1 MTTETLTPRPP
12 LRRLPSAELWS
23 RVSRNWDALLAVLLA
38 VVTIRPVYQ
47 AATAALNL
55 PWYPTGDWAV
65 LAMRIADVGHNTP
78 LLGPYSRFGWNHPGP
93 LLYWMLA
100 VPYNLLGGRSVDLL
114 AGTGL
119 FACVVT
125 GAVLAIAWRRGRLPL
140 VALTSVALA
149 VLVHSMGPS
158 MLRDPWNPY
167 VTLLPLVLFVFLA
180 WSGAE
185 GDLWSWPA
193 LLLTGSFL
201 VQSHVGYAVT
211 VVAVGAAAFALAWQ
225 RRGSVPL
232 VASDQRKRQRFIGSL
247 VIIGMVCW
255 VPVLIDQFTGSG
267 NLGAIGSYFISSSDS
282 PAGFGTAVGQA
293 ARHLAAPNAPWLGA
307 LEPAGLDGALP
318 GSSDLNLVLPVIA
331 FGLAA
336 LSSWR
341 LRCGS
346 AFRLQVLVGVL
357 ALAGVIATS
366 RITGPLFGYLVRW
379 WWIVAC
385 LWWLS
390 IAWSLMSAAA
400 RALPPS
406 DGLRRFAPVALGIVC
421 LVTVFQTGRDTASLL
436 PAATAPDPS
445 ATAILGEL
453 LPNLESELAGSGPV
467 IVKSTGSVWGS
478 YADAVRLDLERH
490 GVQVVVVDSESYRF
504 GDHRSIASRTP
515 TATVWVV
522 NADAAWFWRG
532 HSDVRLLTSW
542 DPLAPEERVAYFAEE
557 FELARQLTAAGRPDL
572 AEALATGGGNVDA
585 EGSLLPSV
593 DQELLQRVE
602 STRRRGDPVSIY
614 LGPPPA

>member
-1 MTTETLTPRPP
+1 MTTETFPP
-12 LRRLPSAELWS
+12 SPALHRLSPAGLWS
-23 RVSRNWDALLAVLLA
+23 RAVRDWEALFAILLAVI
-38 VVTIRPVYQ
+38 TIRPVYQ
-47 AATAALNL
+47 AATAALDL

-65 LAMRIADVGHNTP
+65 LAMRVADVGHKTP

-100 VPYNLLGGRSVDLL
+100 VPYNFLGGRSVDLL
-114 AGTGL
+114 AGSGL
-119 FACVVT
+119 FSCAVT

-185 GDLWSWPA
+185 GDRWSWPP

-201 VQSHVGYAVT
+201 VQSHVGYLMMVIAL
-211 VVAVGAAAFALAWQ
+211 GAAAFALAWQ
-225 RRGSVPL
+225 RRGTVPL
-232 VASDQRKRQRFIGSL
+232 ISSDRRKRQWFIGSL
-247 VIIGMVCW
+247 VIIGIVCW
-255 VPVLIDQFTGSG
+255 VPVLIDQFVGSG
-267 NLGAIGSYFISSSDS
+267 NLGAIGSYFISSSDA
-282 PAGFGTAVGQA
+282 PAGFGAAIDQA
-293 ARHLAAPNAPWLGA
+293 ARHLAVPNAPWLGA

-318 GSSDLNLVLPVIA
+318 GSSALNLVLPVLA

-336 LSSWR
+336 ISSWR

-346 AFRLQVLVGVL
+346 AFRFQLLVGVL
-357 ALAGVIATS
+357 TLSGTVATS

-379 WWIVAC
+379 WWIIAC

-390 IAWSLMSAAA
+390 IAWSLLSAAF
-400 RALPPS
+400 RALPLS
-406 DGLRRFAPVALGIVC
+406 DELRRFAPAAIGVVC
-421 LVTVFQTGRDTASLL
+421 LVTAIQTGQNTTSLIS
-436 PAATAPDPS
+436 ATTAPGPS
-445 ATAILGEL
+445 ATAILGQL
-453 LPNLESELAGSGPV
+453 LPNLKTELDGSGPV

-478 YADAVRLDLERH
+478 YADAIRLDLERN
-490 GVQVVVVDSESYRF
+490 GIQVVVEDSESYRF
-504 GDHRSIASRTP
+504 GDHRSITVRTP

-532 HSDVRLLTSW
+532 HSDVKLLASW
-542 DPLAPEERVAYFAEE
+542 DPLTSDERVTYFDEE

-572 AEALATGGGNVDA
+572 AEALATGGGNVDT
-585 EGSLLPSV
+585 EGSLLTDV
-593 DQELLQRVE
+593 DQELLNRVE

>member
-1 MTTETLTPRPP
+1 MTTETLTPSPM
-12 LRRLPSAELWS
+12 LRRVPYAELWL
-23 RVSRNWDALLAVLLA
+23 RVGRNWEAFVAVLLA

-47 AATAALNL
+47 AAAAALDL

-114 AGTGL
+114 AGSGL
-119 FACVVT
+119 FACAVT
-125 GAVLAIAWRRGRLPL
+125 GAILAIAWRRGRLPL

-185 GDLWSWPA
+185 GDRWSWPV

-201 VQSHVGYAVT
+201 VQSHVGYTVT
-211 VVAVGAAAFALAWQ
+211 VFAVSATAFALAWQ
-225 RRGSVPL
+225 RRQTIPL
-232 VASDQRKRQRFIGSL
+232 VSSDRRKRQWFISSL
-247 VIIGMVCW
+247 VVVAITCW
-255 VPVLIDQFTGSG
+255 LPVLIDQFAGSG
-267 NLGAIGSYFISSSDS
+267 NLGAIGSYFLSGSDS
-282 PAGFGTAVGQA
+282 PAGFGTALGQA

-318 GSSDLNLVLPVIA
+318 GSSALNLVVPVIA

-336 LSSWR
+336 FSSWQ

-357 ALAGVIATS
+357 ALTGVVATS

-390 IAWSLMSAAA
+390 IAWSLLSSAS
-400 RALPPS
+400 RALPIS
-406 DGLRRFAPVALGIVC
+406 DALRRFAPVALGMVC
-421 LVTVFQTGRDTASLL
+421 LLTVIQTGRNTTSQIS
-436 PAATAPDPS
+436 AATAPGPS
-445 ATAILGEL
+445 ATAILGQL
-453 LPNLESELAGSGPV
+453 LPTVETELAGSGPV
-467 IVKSTGSVWGS
+467 IVKSNGSVWGS

-490 GVQVVVVDSESYRF
+490 GVQVVVEDSESYRF
-504 GDHRSIASRTP
+504 GDHRSITARTP

-532 HSDVRLLTSW
+532 HSDVKLLASW
-542 DPLAPEERVAYFAEE
+542 DPLTPEERVAYFAEE
-557 FELARQLTAAGRPDL
+557 FELAQQLTAAGRPDL
-572 AEALATGGGNVDA
+572 AEALATGGGNADT
-585 EGSLLPSV
+585 EGSLLADV